1 MKLLQT
7 LLAGTA
13 LVMAGGAVA
22 QTMPQDAAPQEMAP
36 SQDAATTTT
45 EAPADAAMPADPA
58 TEATAQDASFTDAEI
73 QGFATA
79 ALKIQEMDAD
89 PATATDPAMKT
100 EKVAEV
106 VTQSGIDIDT
116 FNAIAA
122 AMQSNPE
129 VAERVQVAAR
139 EIQKSSG

>member
-22 QTMPQDAAPQEMAP
+22 QTVPQDAAPQEMAP
-36 SQDAATTTT
+36 SEDAETTT
-45 EAPADAAMPADPA
+45 EAPADATMPADQTA
-58 TEATAQDASFTDAEI
+58 QATAQDASFTDAEI
-73 QGFATA
+73 QGFAAA
-79 ALKIQEMDAD
+79 ALKIQALDAD
-89 PATATDPAMKT
+89 PATKN

-106 VTQSGIDIDT
+106 VAQSGIDAET

-122 AMQSNPE
+122 AMKSNPE